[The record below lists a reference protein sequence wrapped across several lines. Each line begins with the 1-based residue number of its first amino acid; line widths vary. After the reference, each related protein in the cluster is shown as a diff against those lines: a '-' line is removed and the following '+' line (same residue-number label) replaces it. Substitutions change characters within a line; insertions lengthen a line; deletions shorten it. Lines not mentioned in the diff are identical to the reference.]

1 MLKRSLIEVA
11 VEILKDKKDP
21 LNIYTLYDLIA
32 SEVEMSD
39 EEKAEMLAQFY
50 TDLTTSAKFV
60 YMGNDT
66 FDLKSN
72 QKVELWDKDGS
83 FYKEYTEV
91 PDEEDIEEDED
102 DEDFEFDPLYD
113 DPDELPVKKKPLS
126 DDDDD
131 DDDEDDD
138 DEDDDDDDLYNEYM
152 DEYEDL
158 YDE

>member
-1 MLKRSLIEVA
+1 MLKKSLIEVA
-11 VEILKDKKDP
+11 VEILKDKRDP
-21 LNIYTLYDLIA
+21 LNIYTLYDMISL
-32 SEVEMSD
+32 EVEMSE
-39 EEKAEMLAQFY
+39 EEKANMLAQFY

-91 PDEEDIEEDED
+91 PDEDVADED
-102 DEDFEFDPLYD
+102 DDEDDYEFDPLYD
-113 DPDELPVKKKPLS
+113 DPDELPSKKKAVS
-126 DDDDD
+126 

-138 DEDDDDDDLYNEYM
+138 EELEDDEDLYNEYM